1 MKSIIDMMFNIT
13 NNYGISIILLSI
25 TINII
30 ILPLYYLAEK
40 LKNDNQ
46 KILDRLQPRI
56 DDLKRNYNK
65 RILHFYIQ
73 ALYKTNNYHPINN
86 IKASLGLLLQIPFFI
101 AAFHFIGNY
110 EAFNNISF
118 GLINNLSNPDR
129 LLFGLNILP
138 FLMSA
143 INLISIYL
151 CGQSM
156 SKSEKYQLLGMSF
169 IFLVFLYFESSA
181 LLLYWSM
188 NNLFSLIRS
197 QWERYF
203 NLDSFKSKVI
213 SLLLFPI
220 RYIKNSKIIKF
231 IFSSIFIQSSILF
244 LGTIFIYKAIPMAAS
259 DTSMYNPEYWSI
271 VSVLIGWFII
281 SISLFLVIYYFLSIK
296 LKYIFTILL
305 ALTSLS
311 GLFYSFIYPFHMEK
325 IIALDIPVFMMRELI
340 IIKLVKLLPLLL
352 TSILFIIFFKKLSK
366 IILTIIIISN
376 MALLTNSIILGLN
389 PISVNLFNDKNVAI
403 NTSKEDANKFY
414 SFSKES
420 NVVVVLMDMF
430 QGNMLYDILDKYP
443 NLKEKLQGFTYYPNT
458 ISHGNG
464 TWESMG
470 AIIGGSEYKLQH
482 MREKIS
488 KKTLNYN
495 PIVKDDAFLKQMNMV
510 KKYNHSYSV
519 YKPAFI
525 SSCDIFNIYKDS
537 FCVNNILDYGDVV
550 TQKLSLYIL
559 NISQD
564 DIKAGLY
571 TEYE

>member
-1 MKSIIDMMFNIT
+1 MIENTLNILFNIFIYPIEYLMKSIIDMMFNIT

-25 TINII
+25 IINII

-118 GLINNLSNPDR
+118 GLINNLSNPDK

-203 NLDSFKSKVI
+203 NLDRFKSKVI
-213 SLLLFPI
+213 SLLTVP
-220 RYIKNSKIIKF
+220 YYKIKENKVFNFIIKD
-231 IFSSIFIQSSILF
+231 IYIQALILF
-244 LGTIFIYKAIPMAAS
+244 FGTIFIYRAIPMAAS
-259 DTSMYNPEYWSI
+259 DTGMYLASYPLVALSL
-271 VSVLIGWFII
+271 VG
-281 SISLFLVIYYFLSIK
+281 LFLIFVLLFYFIYYFL
-296 LKYIFTILL
+296 
-305 ALTSLS
+305 
-311 GLFYSFIYPFHMEK
+311 PN
-325 IIALDIPVFMMRELI
+325 
-340 IIKLVKLLPLLL
+340 
-352 TSILFIIFFKKLSK
+352 KLSIEPK
-366 IILTIIIISN
+366 VIPKS
-376 MALLTNSIILGLN
+376 
-389 PISVNLFNDKNVAI
+389 
-403 NTSKEDANKFY
+403 
-414 SFSKES
+414 
-420 NVVVVLMDMF
+420 
-430 QGNMLYDILDKYP
+430 
-443 NLKEKLQGFTYYPNT
+443 
-458 ISHGNG
+458 
-464 TWESMG
+464 
-470 AIIGGSEYKLQH
+470 
-482 MREKIS
+482 
-488 KKTLNYN
+488 
-495 PIVKDDAFLKQMNMV
+495 
-510 KKYNHSYSV
+510 
-519 YKPAFI
+519 
-525 SSCDIFNIYKDS
+525 
-537 FCVNNILDYGDVV
+537 
-550 TQKLSLYIL
+550 
-559 NISQD
+559 
-564 DIKAGLY
+564 
-571 TEYE
+571 